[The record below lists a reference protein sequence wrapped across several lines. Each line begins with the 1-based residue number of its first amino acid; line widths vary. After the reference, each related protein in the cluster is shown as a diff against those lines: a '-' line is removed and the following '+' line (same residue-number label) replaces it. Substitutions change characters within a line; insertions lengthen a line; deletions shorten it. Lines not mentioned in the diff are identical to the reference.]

1 MEDYLEKATTLVE
14 AMPYIKEF
22 AGAVVVIKYGGAA
35 MINETIKAS
44 VMEDIALMKL
54 VGMKPV
60 IVHGGGPEI
69 NQMLDSIGK
78 KSEFRGGLRVTDEE
92 TVNIVEVVLAG
103 KVNKSIVQ
111 LLQKQGI
118 TAAGLCGKDGDMLM
132 CEKNMPNGEDIGF
145 VGKIVKVNP
154 DLIFTM
160 LDAGFTPVI
169 APIGTDDLGQSYN
182 INADFAAVHIAKA
195 LKARKLVFLTD
206 VSGVLHD
213 VKDPQSFI
221 PEMGA
226 KTAMQYLKDGTVS
239 GGMIPQGDMLF
250 GSNSGGRPARAY
262 FGWRIEHCLLLEFF
276 TARGIGTLIINDLT
290 KKEEAV

>member
-92 TVNIVEVVLAG
+92 TVNIVEMVLAG

-239 GGMIPQGDMLF
+239 GGMIPKVTCCLEALQGGVQHVHILD
-250 GSNSGGRPARAY
+250 G
-262 FGWRIEHCLLLEFF
+262 RIEHCLLLEFF

>member
-92 TVNIVEVVLAG
+92 TVNIVEMVLAG

-145 VGKIVKVNP
+145 VGKVVKVNP

-169 APIGTDDLGQSYN
+169 APIGTDELGQSYN

-213 VKDPQSFI
+213 VRDPQSFI

-226 KTAMQYLKDGTVS
+226 QTAIQYLKDGTVS
-239 GGMIPQGDMLF
+239 GGMIPKVTCCLEAIQGGVQHVHILD
-250 GSNSGGRPARAY
+250 G
-262 FGWRIEHCLLLEFF
+262 RIEHCLLLEFF

-290 KKEEAV
+290 KKEESV

>member
-92 TVNIVEVVLAG
+92 TVNIVEMVLAG

-154 DLIFTM
+154 DLFFTM

-239 GGMIPQGDMLF
+239 GGMIPKVTCCLEAIQGGVQHVHILD
-250 GSNSGGRPARAY
+250 G
-262 FGWRIEHCLLLEFF
+262 RIEHCLLLEFF

>member
-1 MEDYLEKATTLVE
+1 MEDYLAKATTLVE

-92 TVNIVEVVLAG
+92 TVNIVEMVLAG

-239 GGMIPQGDMLF
+239 GGMIPKVTCCLEAIQGGVQHVHILD
-250 GSNSGGRPARAY
+250 G
-262 FGWRIEHCLLLEFF
+262 RIEHCLLLEFF

>member
-1 MEDYLEKATTLVE
+1 MEDYLAKATTLVE

-22 AGAVVVIKYGGAA
+22 AGAIVVIKYGGAA
-35 MINETIKAS
+35 MINESIKAS

-92 TVNIVEVVLAG
+92 TVNIVEMVLAG

-145 VGKIVKVNP
+145 VGKVVKVNP

-169 APIGTDDLGQSYN
+169 APIGTDELGQSYN

-213 VKDPQSFI
+213 VNDPQSFI

-226 KTAMQYLKDGTVS
+226 KTAIQYLKNGTVS
-239 GGMIPQGDMLF
+239 GGMIPKVTCCLEAIQGVQHVHILD
-250 GSNSGGRPARAY
+250 G
-262 FGWRIEHCLLLEFF
+262 RIEHCLLLEFF

>member
-1 MEDYLEKATTLVE
+1 MEDYLAKATTLVE

-92 TVNIVEVVLAG
+92 TVNIVEMVLAG

-154 DLIFTM
+154 DLIFSM

-221 PEMGA
+221 PEMGD

-239 GGMIPQGDMLF
+239 GGMIPKVTCCLEAIQGGVQHVHILD
-250 GSNSGGRPARAY
+250 G
-262 FGWRIEHCLLLEFF
+262 RIEHCLLLEFF

>member
-92 TVNIVEVVLAG
+92 TVNIVEMVLAG

-239 GGMIPQGDMLF
+239 GGMIPKVTCCLEAIQGGVQHVHILD
-250 GSNSGGRPARAY
+250 G
-262 FGWRIEHCLLLEFF
+262 RIEHCLLLEFF

>member
-92 TVNIVEVVLAG
+92 TVNIVEMVLAG

-118 TAAGLCGKDGDMLM
+118 TAAGLCGKAGDMLM

-239 GGMIPQGDMLF
+239 GGMIPKVTCCLEAIQGGVQHVHILD
-250 GSNSGGRPARAY
+250 G
-262 FGWRIEHCLLLEFF
+262 RIEHCLLLEFF

>member
-1 MEDYLEKATTLVE
+1 MEDYLAKATTLVE

-22 AGAVVVIKYGGAA
+22 AGAIVVIKYGGAA
-35 MINETIKAS
+35 MINESIKAS

-92 TVNIVEVVLAG
+92 TVNIVEMVLAG

-145 VGKIVKVNP
+145 VGKVVKVKP

-169 APIGTDDLGQSYN
+169 APIGTDELGQSYN

-213 VKDPQSFI
+213 VNDPQSFI

-226 KTAMQYLKDGTVS
+226 KTAIQYLKNGTVS
-239 GGMIPQGDMLF
+239 GGMIPKVTCCLEAIQGGVQHVHILD
-250 GSNSGGRPARAY
+250 G
-262 FGWRIEHCLLLEFF
+262 RIEHCLLLEFF

>member
-1 MEDYLEKATTLVE
+1 MEDYLAKATTLVE

-78 KSEFRGGLRVTDEE
+78 KSEVRGGLRVTDEE
-92 TVNIVEVVLAG
+92 TVNIVEMVLAG

-239 GGMIPQGDMLF
+239 GGMIPKVTCCLEAIQGGVQHVHILD
-250 GSNSGGRPARAY
+250 G
-262 FGWRIEHCLLLEFF
+262 RIEHCLLLEFF

>member
-1 MEDYLEKATTLVE
+1 
-14 AMPYIKEF
+14 
-22 AGAVVVIKYGGAA
+22 

-92 TVNIVEVVLAG
+92 TVNIVEMVLAG

-239 GGMIPQGDMLF
+239 GGMIPKVTCCLEAIQGGVQHVHILD
-250 GSNSGGRPARAY
+250 G
-262 FGWRIEHCLLLEFF
+262 RIEHCLLLEFF

>member
-92 TVNIVEVVLAG
+92 TVNIVEMVLAG

-239 GGMIPQGDMLF
+239 GGMIPKVTCCLEAIQGGVQHVHILD
-250 GSNSGGRPARAY
+250 G
-262 FGWRIEHCLLLEFF
+262 RIEHCLLLEFF

-290 KKEEAV
+290 KKEKAV

>member
-35 MINETIKAS
+35 MINESIKAS

-92 TVNIVEVVLAG
+92 TVNIVEMVLAG

-169 APIGTDDLGQSYN
+169 APIGTDELGQSYN

-226 KTAMQYLKDGTVS
+226 QTAIQYLKDGTVS
-239 GGMIPQGDMLF
+239 GGMIPKVTCCLEAIQGGVQHVHILD
-250 GSNSGGRPARAY
+250 G
-262 FGWRIEHCLLLEFF
+262 RIEHCLLLEFF

-290 KKEEAV
+290 KKEEVV

>member
-92 TVNIVEVVLAG
+92 TVNIVEMVLAG

-239 GGMIPQGDMLF
+239 GGMIPKVTCCLEPIQGGVQHVHILD
-250 GSNSGGRPARAY
+250 G
-262 FGWRIEHCLLLEFF
+262 RIEHCLLLEFF

>member
-92 TVNIVEVVLAG
+92 TVNIVEMVLAG

-221 PEMGA
+221 PERGA

-239 GGMIPQGDMLF
+239 GGMIPKVTCCLEAIQGGVQHVHILD
-250 GSNSGGRPARAY
+250 G
-262 FGWRIEHCLLLEFF
+262 RIEHCLLLEFF

>member
-22 AGAVVVIKYGGAA
+22 AGAVVVIKYCGAA

-92 TVNIVEVVLAG
+92 TVNIVEMVLAG

-239 GGMIPQGDMLF
+239 GGMIPKVTCCLEAIQGGVQHVHILD
-250 GSNSGGRPARAY
+250 G
-262 FGWRIEHCLLLEFF
+262 RIEHCLLLEFF

>member
-1 MEDYLEKATTLVE
+1 
-14 AMPYIKEF
+14 MPYIKEF

-92 TVNIVEVVLAG
+92 TVIIVEMVLAG

-239 GGMIPQGDMLF
+239 GGMIPKVTCCLEAIQGGVQHVHILD
-250 GSNSGGRPARAY
+250 G
-262 FGWRIEHCLLLEFF
+262 RIEHCLLLEFF

>member
-14 AMPYIKEF
+14 AMPYINEF

-92 TVNIVEVVLAG
+92 TVNIVEMVLAG

-239 GGMIPQGDMLF
+239 GGMIPKVTCCLEAIQGGVQHVHILD
-250 GSNSGGRPARAY
+250 G
-262 FGWRIEHCLLLEFF
+262 RIEHCLLLEFF

>member
-1 MEDYLEKATTLVE
+1 MEDYLAKATTLVE

-22 AGAVVVIKYGGAA
+22 AGAIVVIKYGGAA
-35 MINETIKAS
+35 MINESIKAS

-92 TVNIVEVVLAG
+92 TVNIVEMVLAG

-145 VGKIVKVNP
+145 VGKVVKVNP

-169 APIGTDDLGQSYN
+169 APIGTDELGQSYN

-213 VKDPQSFI
+213 VNDPQSFI

-226 KTAMQYLKDGTVS
+226 KTAIQYLKNGTVS
-239 GGMIPQGDMLF
+239 GGMIPKVTCCLEAIQGGVQHVHILD
-250 GSNSGGRPARAY
+250 G
-262 FGWRIEHCLLLEFF
+262 RIEHCLLLEFF

>member
-1 MEDYLEKATTLVE
+1 MEDYLAKATTLVE

-22 AGAVVVIKYGGAA
+22 AGAIVVIKYGGAA
-35 MINETIKAS
+35 MINESIKAS

-92 TVNIVEVVLAG
+92 TVNIVEMVLAG

-145 VGKIVKVNP
+145 VGKVVKVNP

-169 APIGTDDLGQSYN
+169 APIGTDELGQSYN
-182 INADFAAVHIAKA
+182 INADIAAVHIAKA

-213 VKDPQSFI
+213 VNDPQSFI

-226 KTAMQYLKDGTVS
+226 KTAIQYLKNGTVS
-239 GGMIPQGDMLF
+239 GGMIPKVTCCLEAIQGGVQHVHILD
-250 GSNSGGRPARAY
+250 G
-262 FGWRIEHCLLLEFF
+262 RIEHCLLLEFF

>member
-1 MEDYLEKATTLVE
+1 MEDYLAKATTLVE

-22 AGAVVVIKYGGAA
+22 AGAIVVIKYGGAA
-35 MINETIKAS
+35 MINESIKAS

-92 TVNIVEVVLAG
+92 TVNIVEMVLAG

-145 VGKIVKVNP
+145 VGKVVKVNP

-169 APIGTDDLGQSYN
+169 APIGTDELGQSYN
-182 INADFAAVHIAKA
+182 INADF
-195 LKARKLVFLTD
+195 ARKLVFLTD

-213 VKDPQSFI
+213 VNDPQSFI

-226 KTAMQYLKDGTVS
+226 KTAIQYLKNGTVS
-239 GGMIPQGDMLF
+239 GGMIPKVTCCLEAIQGGVQHVHILD
-250 GSNSGGRPARAY
+250 G
-262 FGWRIEHCLLLEFF
+262 RIEHCLLLEFF

>member
-92 TVNIVEVVLAG
+92 TVNIVEMVLDG

-239 GGMIPQGDMLF
+239 GGMIPKVTCCLEAIQGGVQHVHILD
-250 GSNSGGRPARAY
+250 G
-262 FGWRIEHCLLLEFF
+262 RIEHCLLLEFF

>member
-92 TVNIVEVVLAG
+92 TVNIVEMVLAG

-169 APIGTDDLGQSYN
+169 APIGTDDLGQSYY

-239 GGMIPQGDMLF
+239 GGMIPKVTCCLEAIQGGVQHVHILD
-250 GSNSGGRPARAY
+250 G
-262 FGWRIEHCLLLEFF
+262 RIEHCLLLEFF